1 MKIRKI
7 AYLSTLFAFLLP
19 ALVVAT
25 VVISYTYTITT
36 STSQPP
42 IFLAEGPNYPTAS
55 SLGLIYLSSTPTSIS
70 NYYYITSGTT
80 IYINAVS
87 GAGNTYLLNVLEII
101 NNTNLQKVPTYIWI
115 NITGNGISSGSLY
128 YSQGSEIFFDGSEL
142 KNSTETLTNP
152 IPLSSSSSNQIHLWQ
167 SSVYIAIV
175 LPGSTV
181 SGSAT
186 VTIQYTIQ

>member
-25 VVISYTYTITT
+25 VVISYTYPINVSSTT
-36 STSQPP
+36 PK
-42 IFLAEGPNYPTAS
+42 IYLAEGPNYPTAS

-101 NNTNLQKVPTYIWI
+101 NSTGLTVPTYIWI

-142 KNSTETLTNP
+142 KNSTETQPTQ
-152 IPLSSSSSNQIHLWQ
+152 ISLSSSSSNQIHLWQ

-175 LPGSTV
+175 LGSTA